1 MKIIIKVLLIIF
13 IFFINLQNIHSQNP
27 INKLPV
33 FRIALTDSTYFDV
46 NKIKKNVPVMF
57 IYFLPDCADC
67 ENFTK
72 SLLRDMSSFK
82 AIKLIMITN
91 ASLKD
96 VRQFEKEFKLKKYP
110 NIIVGTEGVTFVF
123 QRQFHIETFPFIVLF
138 NKRDNLIAKFSNNSS
153 PENLIKDIKKTY
165 NINNN

>member
-13 IFFINLQNIHSQNP
+13 ICFINSQNIYSQNP
-27 INKLPV
+27 KNKLPV
-33 FRIALTDSTYFDV
+33 FRIARTDSTYFDV

-57 IYFLPDCADC
+57 IYFLPDCVEC

-72 SLLRDMSSFK
+72 ALLRDISSFK
-82 AIKLIMITN
+82 AIKIIMITN

-110 NIIVGTEGVTFVF
+110 NIIVGTEGLTFVF

-138 NKRDNLIAKFSNNSS
+138 DKRDNLIAKFNNNSS
-153 PENLIKDIKKTY
+153 PENLVNDIKKAY
-165 NINNN
+165 NANNN